1 MPDAA
6 ASFSS
11 RLAGVRERI
20 AKASLAVGRDPGTVR
35 LIAVSKTQ
43 PTPAVRTAVAAGCGV
58 LGENRAQELVAK
70 APDLADLA
78 PRWVMIGPVQTNKA
92 RDVARWADEVQ
103 SVDRVELVDALERR
117 CAQAERTL
125 EVMVQ
130 VNTSREAS
138 KHGVADDAP
147 AVIDLVRAIAE
158 RDRLSVR
165 GLMTI
170 GTLGGDEAETRR
182 CFRALASLQARVR
195 DAGIDGVA
203 VDDLSMGM
211 SGDLELAIAE
221 GATTVRVGTAL
232 FGPRRLR

>member
-6 ASFSS
+6 ASFSL
-11 RLAGVRERI
+11 RLTQVRERI
-20 AKASLAVGRDPGTVR
+20 AKASYAVGRDPADIR

-43 PTPAVRTAVAAGCGV
+43 PVPAVRAAVAAGCGV

-70 APDLADLA
+70 APEMADLA

-103 SVDRVELVDALERR
+103 SVDRVELVDALARR
-117 CAQAERTL
+117 CEQAGRGL
-125 EVMVQ
+125 DVMVQ
-130 VNTSREAS
+130 VNTSREAA
-138 KHGVADDAP
+138 KHGVADDP
-147 AVIDLVRAIAE
+147 GAVLDLVGQIAARE
-158 RDRLSVR
+158 VLRVR

-182 CFRALASLQARVR
+182 CFRALMRLQSVVR
-195 DAGIDGVA
+195 EAGIERVG

-211 SGDLELAIAE
+211 SGDLEVAIAE

-232 FGPRRLR
+232 FGPRVMR